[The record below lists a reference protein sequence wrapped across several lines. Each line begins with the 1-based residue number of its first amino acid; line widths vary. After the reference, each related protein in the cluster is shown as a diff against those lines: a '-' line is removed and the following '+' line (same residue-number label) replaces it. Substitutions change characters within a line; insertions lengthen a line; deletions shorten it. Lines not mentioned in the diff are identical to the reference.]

1 MHMVAVGLAMSL
13 FVLTSGC
20 EGRSTPVEAGP
31 KVDAAPS
38 AAPASSSA
46 LSTWTIT
53 LPPLEPPASRLVV
66 MLHGLGRDAESF
78 VDVGYAVQSATPHAE
93 VLVPDGLHPFDGG
106 RNGPGD
112 GGVSGRQWLSLRGL
126 TEENLTARMR
136 EAGEEVSSWIDAEL
150 AWRGLG
156 GDRLVII
163 GISQGA
169 IMGAWLAMH
178 REPRPA
184 AVVMLSGRVRW
195 VEDRGPPA
203 GAAAVPVLIANGDPD
218 PVEPSATVLES
229 WGARVTRRAYPGARH
244 GEVNAHVLADVTDF
258 LKTALGDE

>member
-1 MHMVAVGLAMSL
+1 M
-13 FVLTSGC
+13 
-20 EGRSTPVEAGP
+20 
-31 KVDAAPS
+31 
-38 AAPASSSA
+38 
-46 LSTWTIT
+46 
-53 LPPLEPPASRLVV
+53 PPLEPPASHLVV

-78 VDVGYAVQSATPHAE
+78 VDVGYALQPALPHAE
-93 VLVPDGLHPFDGG
+93 VLVPDGLHAFDGG

-112 GGVSGRQWLSLRGL
+112 GGLTGRQWLSLRGL
-126 TEENLTARMR
+126 TDENFTGRMR
-136 EAGEEVSSWIDAEL
+136 EAGEEVSRWIDGEL

-156 GDRLVII
+156 GDRLVVV

-169 IMGAWLAMH
+169 IVGAWLAMH

-195 VEDRGPPA
+195 VEDQSPPP

-218 PVEPSATVLES
+218 PVEPSATLLES

-244 GEVNAHVLADVTDF
+244 GEVNPRVLADVTDF
-258 LKTALGDE
+258 LGTTLRRE